1 MPFLEIIVVVGNI
14 LIISGV
20 FPQIYTQIKTKTRKG
35 LNPGM
40 MFLWAVGNLLLVIYN
55 YLVVHDWYVLS
66 LFFLN
71 FSTSVFMLYLYY
83 FRSE

>member
-1 MPFLEIIVVVGNI
+1 MSFLKIIVVIGNI

-20 FPQIYTQIKTKTRKG
+20 FPQIFTQVKTRTRKG

-40 MFLWAVGNLLLVIYN
+40 MFLWAAGNLLLIIYN
-55 YLVVHDWYVLS
+55 YLVIRDWYILS
-66 LFFLN
+66 LFLLN